1 MKSIRRKL
9 IIAAVAIAI
18 ILCGL
23 LYCSTQDSVLSLKQN
38 DDIELTRT
46 YVTAIKEIGQWEFL
60 AVSDEE
66 LVDTVKKSLLS
77 SSELIRIYYGTLRI
91 GIDFSQCDDTW
102 IRMEGDSIIL
112 DLPPVQLLDENF
124 LDETRT
130 QSFFETGTWTNKDR
144 HALAE
149 RARRMMKKR
158 CLSKQNMQMAQE
170 RAETEI
176 RRFLELRIKN

>member
-9 IIAAVAIAI
+9 IIATVAIAI

-23 LYCSTQDSVLSLKQN
+23 LYCSTQEDMLSLKQN
-38 DDIELTRT
+38 DDIDLTRT

-66 LVDTVKKSLLS
+66 LVDTVKRSLLS

-102 IRMEGDSIIL
+102 IRVEGDSIIL

-130 QSFFETGTWTNKDR
+130 QSFSRRAHGQTKTVTLWPSG
-144 HALAE
+144 HA
-149 RARRMMKKR
+149 
-158 CLSKQNMQMAQE
+158 S
-170 RAETEI
+170 
-176 RRFLELRIKN
+176 